1 MEAGH
6 KAGFVNII
14 GKPNAGKSTLMNA
27 LLGEKL
33 SIITP
38 KAQTTRHRILGLLN
52 GDGYQVV
59 FSDTPGVLNPG
70 YKLQEAM
77 MKAVKTTVLDA
88 DVFILLTEFDND
100 FDHPE
105 LINQINESGVPVL
118 LLINK
123 IDLANQEIVAGKIK
137 QWQEKYPQ
145 WLVLPVSALE
155 NFNLDRVLEKIIELL
170 PESPPY
176 FSKDELSDRPTRFF
190 VNEIVREKILLNY
203 HKEIPYSVE
212 VAVETFE
219 EGDDF
224 ARIRCIIY
232 VSRETQKG
240 IIIGHKGSM
249 LKKVGT
255 QAREDI
261 ERFMGKKAYL
271 ELHVKVN
278 KNWRESDSQLKRFG
292 YLER

>member
-1 MEAGH
+1 MH
-6 KAGFVNII
+6 KSGFVNII
-14 GKPNAGKSTLMNA
+14 GKPNVGKSTLMNA

-52 GDGYQVV
+52 GDDYQIV
-59 FSDTPGVLNPG
+59 FSDTPGVLTPG

-77 MKAVKTTVLDA
+77 MKAVKSTVVDA

-105 LINQINESGVPVL
+105 LIEQVEAMGVPVL

-123 IDLANQEIVAGKIK
+123 IDLATQEIVRTKIRH
-137 QWQEKYPQ
+137 WEERHPR

-170 PESPPY
+170 PESQPY
-176 FSKDELSDRPTRFF
+176 FSKDDISDRPTRFF

-203 HKEIPYSVE
+203 QKEIPYSVE
-212 VAVETFE
+212 VMVESFE

-224 ARIRCIIY
+224 SRIRCIIY
-232 VSRETQKG
+232 VSRESQKG

-249 LKKVGT
+249 LKRVGT

-261 ERFMGKKAYL
+261 EKFTGKKVYL

-278 KNWRESDSQLKRFG
+278 KNWREDESQLKRFG
-292 YLER
+292 YLEK

>member
-1 MEAGH
+1 MH
-6 KAGFVNII
+6 KSGFVNII

-52 GDGYQVV
+52 GDDYQIV
-59 FSDTPGVLNPG
+59 FSDTPGVLTPG

-77 MKAVKTTVLDA
+77 MKAVKSTVADA
-88 DVFILLTEFDND
+88 DLFIVLTEFDND

-105 LINQINESGVPVL
+105 LIGQIAYSGVPVL

-123 IDLANQEIVAGKIK
+123 IDLASQEVVGSKIK
-137 QWQEKYPQ
+137 YWEGQHPK

-155 NFNLDRVLEKIIELL
+155 NFNLDRVLEKIVELL

-176 FSKDELSDRPTRFF
+176 FSKDDISDRPTRFF

-203 HKEIPYSVE
+203 QKEIPYSVE
-212 VAVETFE
+212 VMVESFE
-219 EGDDF
+219 EGSDF
-224 ARIRCIIY
+224 SRIRCIIY
-232 VSRETQKG
+232 VSRESQKG

-261 ERFMGKKAYL
+261 EKFTGKKVFL

-278 KNWRESDSQLKRFG
+278 KNWRESESQLMRFG
-292 YLER
+292 YLEK